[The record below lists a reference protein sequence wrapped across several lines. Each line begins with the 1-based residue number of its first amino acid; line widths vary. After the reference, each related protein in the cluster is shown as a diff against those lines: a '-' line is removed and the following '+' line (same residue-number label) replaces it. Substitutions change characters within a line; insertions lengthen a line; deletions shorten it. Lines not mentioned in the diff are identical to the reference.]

1 MKENNNISN
10 SNSAPILNLSEKER
24 RKLIVDNYLPNL
36 SQYQIIT
43 KKVKDEQFNLSPNV
57 NFTDQKDYFIFYNDN
72 LLTLTDLYRKE
83 LKRYLENHNVILY
96 YKKENLEESIYS
108 GNLNLNADEGISLL
122 KFISKIIS
130 SKYKENID
138 YANNLAI
145 NISQLVKIQKEFS
158 NKITPEKICAV
169 TVSEKLFDETIKVKA
184 FLKDKKPPKNDY
196 LKYIKEIEDI
206 KNSKIDDNIEKVKL
220 LDKKIDIFRKEINPE
235 NSIDDMN
242 DFCFVLNKI
251 SDYLRNL
258 ERSFE
263 NKELKLLEEMDY
275 LRRKL
280 DYYLLEFRFKFVEN
294 QAPILN
300 VKIRRYKILC
310 NSEEITSIFL
320 EKGEIHNFI
329 KMLVEELDN
338 KGKNIDSKYQFKN
351 IELKELIVIAQNIK
365 FDKYEDLINN
375 YDTKINNLKDQ
386 LKSKK
391 LEFTTDISKK
401 LSSKIIDLTLNKNL
415 AQINIKTNGEYNP
428 LSENEIKKFLESDKS
443 LIEKQKKVKKIMKN
457 DESSEEKI
465 SEKNTN
471 NTNNNEE
478 KTQKKEDEK
487 VEEKKED
494 EKIEEKKED
503 ENVEEKNNENKINEN
518 IKEKPNE
525 SDEILESRKKNL
537 NLLGIDPK
545 NFTNEVIDNISSAF
559 QMYFDMKKI
568 KSSIEQNE
576 NIKNKIL
583 SNLKYYLDFF
593 NALKLYTYIR
603 KIQEKDDIYGIILE
617 EKRKFV
623 TQESNGK
630 KFSKEI
636 ENLREYKI
644 NEINNNF

>member
-43 KKVKDEQFNLSPNV
+43 KKVQDEQFNLSPNV

-96 YKKENLEESIYS
+96 YKRENLEESIYS
-108 GNLNLNADEGISLL
+108 GNLNLKADEGISLL
-122 KFISKIIS
+122 KFISRIIS

-145 NISQLVKIQKEFS
+145 NISQLVQIQKKFS
-158 NKITPEKICAV
+158 NKITPEKICTV

-184 FLKDKKPPKNDY
+184 FLKDKEPPKNDY

-294 QAPILN
+294 RAPILN

-329 KMLVEELDN
+329 KMLGEELDN

-351 IELKELIVIAQNIK
+351 IELKEFIEIAQNIK

-375 YDTKINNLKDQ
+375 YDTKINNLNEQ
-386 LKSKK
+386 LKLKQI
-391 LEFTTDISKK
+391 EFTTDISKK

-428 LSENEIKKFLESDKS
+428 LSENGIKQFLESDKS
-443 LIEKQKKVKKIMKN
+443 LIEKQKKVKKNMKN
-457 DESSEEKI
+457 DES

-478 KTQKKEDEK
+478 
-487 VEEKKED
+487 
-494 EKIEEKKED
+494 
-503 ENVEEKNNENKINEN
+503 N
-518 IKEKPNE
+518 
-525 SDEILESRKKNL
+525 
-537 NLLGIDPK
+537 
-545 NFTNEVIDNISSAF
+545 IDN
-559 QMYFDMKKI
+559 K
-568 KSSIEQNE
+568 
-576 NIKNKIL
+576 
-583 SNLKYYLDFF
+583 
-593 NALKLYTYIR
+593 
-603 KIQEKDDIYGIILE
+603 
-617 EKRKFV
+617 
-623 TQESNGK
+623 
-630 KFSKEI
+630 
-636 ENLREYKI
+636 
-644 NEINNNF
+644 